1 MSEFTPTNGQPI
13 PGCRMRMIRVKT
25 DKFKQYDVLARFAAN
40 IKGVT
45 AYKRNTASGMRQRR
59 LLQKTITGGFMT
71 KLEKLV
77 MRQAELIKL
86 IREKESRSNRLLQK
100 AP

>member
-13 PGCRMRMIRVKT
+13 PGCRMRLIRIKT

-45 AYKRNTASGMRQRR
+45 AYKEIRPLECTSGVYC
-59 LLQKTITGGFMT
+59 K
-71 KLEKLV
+71 K
-77 MRQAELIKL
+77 
-86 IREKESRSNRLLQK
+86 
-100 AP
+100 P

>member
-25 DKFKQYDVLARFAAN
+25 DKFKEHDVLARFAAN

-45 AYKRNTASGMRQRR
+45 AYKEIRPLDCQSG
-59 LLQKTITGGFMT
+59 LYCKNKTGD
-71 KLEKLV
+71 L
-77 MRQAELIKL
+77 
-86 IREKESRSNRLLQK
+86 
-100 AP
+100 